1 MSGGL
6 MSGGRMSGGRLSG
19 GLKSYDRAK
28 VLRPSCRDTLGNK
41 RKCPHMAGD
50 PSSEGTVLGG
60 GGGREGGGVRGEGSG
75 WGGEGGVWG
84 GEGGGAGGGGG
95 VCTTHT
101 GLGLA
106 VSTYC
111 ATSCYLFCITMNT
124 YIRVLVYV

>member
-1 MSGGL
+1 MGGVGRGV
-6 MSGGRMSGGRLSG
+6 GGVGRG
-19 GLKSYDRAK
+19 AW
-28 VLRPSCRDTLGNK
+28 
-41 RKCPHMAGD
+41 
-50 PSSEGTVLGG
+50 GG
-60 GGGREGGGVRGEGSG
+60 GGGGGL
-75 WGGEGGVWG
+75 GGR
-84 GEGGGAGGGGG
+84 GG